1 MTQRLFVITVIRFG
15 NLFRLVRRREI
26 LGIEYYQHEDTNG
39 DSGIGDVEYRLEKE
53 EMVASYKRH
62 PLRPIEAE
70 QREVKHIDHLAM
82 EQGRISAFRRKH
94 RSHLGGIRIV
104 EYQSVKHG
112 IYNIAGR
119 SCRNQRETHYIA
131 ALDVGFTLYTAYI
144 DDQCRYSDNAEQGEK
159 QFASH
164 LIPNAIPLFSIK

>member
-1 MTQRLFVITVIRFG
+1 
-15 NLFRLVRRREI
+15 
-26 LGIEYYQHEDTNG
+26 
-39 DSGIGDVEYRLEKE
+39 
-53 EMVASYKRH
+53 MVASYKRH

-112 IYNIAGR
+112 IYNIA
-119 SCRNQRETHYIA
+119 A
-131 ALDVGFTLYTAYI
+131 APAVISAKHTI
-144 DDQCRYSDNAEQGEK
+144 
-159 QFASH
+159 
-164 LIPNAIPLFSIK
+164 